1 MLKPKEKATSFN
13 NRKLVGT
20 NVKNYL
26 LEKFPG
32 YTQVISMA
40 KKVIN
45 MESFLQRN
53 YGVPNDGDCSLT
65 SIMTCIYYY
74 TEGKIKDTVIYD
86 VVRKHAEKLF
96 FSKEIGTNPLLIKT
110 IYDKSLAELKINRK
124 TYSGYLK
131 NIGYNLSVIKNSLHK
146 NNPLIFSM
154 FNDGRN
160 YYKNHSIVILGYE
173 TFRLKADDGKI
184 KNVDMLIIY
193 DNWSKNI
200 GYVDYDLVSEI
211 SCINY

>member
-1 MLKPKEKATSFN
+1 
-13 NRKLVGT
+13 
-20 NVKNYL
+20 
-26 LEKFPG
+26 
-32 YTQVISMA
+32 
-40 KKVIN
+40 
-45 MESFLQRN
+45 
-53 YGVPNDGDCSLT
+53 
-65 SIMTCIYYY
+65 
-74 TEGKIKDTVIYD
+74 
-86 VVRKHAEKLF
+86 
-96 FSKEIGTNPLLIKT
+96 
-110 IYDKSLAELKINRK
+110 
-124 TYSGYLK
+124 
-131 NIGYNLSVIKNSLHK
+131 
-146 NNPLIFSM
+146 M